1 METPLPCKAWETQFM
16 RPEYVFSGNFGFVPG
31 QRFRFCPVPGA
42 RNCVNLHLLIDFI
55 HNCCNQMTPLVHLKQ
70 VNTKILIYNRKTT
83 LKHQNVKTGLATH
96 FTIRENNNW

>member
-1 METPLPCKAWETQFM
+1 
-16 RPEYVFSGNFGFVPG
+16 
-31 QRFRFCPVPGA
+31 
-42 RNCVNLHLLIDFI
+42 
-55 HNCCNQMTPLVHLKQ
+55 MTPLVHLKQ